1 MDTLTALSLAAADL
15 FCTADSDTFDWL
27 RTDAALA
34 AIAVSEAPHCA
45 IALALNITTSTDKA
59 ATLTPVMLWIVFN
72 IPMLPIAILRTCD
85 LVNHISSSSVAINGG
100 RSGRLHARSAT
111 SGAHA
116 AIAAILSSTYKC
128 ANHGQN
134 L

>member
-1 MDTLTALSLAAADL
+1 MDALTALSLAAADL
-15 FCTADSDTFDWL
+15 SGTADSDTCNWL

-45 IALALNITTSTDKA
+45 IAVALNATTSTDKA
-59 ATLTPVMLWIVFN
+59 ATLTPVMLWIAFN
-72 IPMLPIAILRTCD
+72 IPMLPILPAILQTCD

-116 AIAAILSSTYKC
+116 AIAAILSPTY
-128 ANHGQN
+128 
-134 L
+134 